1 MATGKVG
8 TTPGGQAKA
17 IAGGTFQMF
26 VAGRWIGSSNGEVFD
41 AVSPAT
47 GESIGTVPQGDRKD
61 AEAAITAAGDAAE
74 GWARL
79 TAFERA
85 ARMHAVGDIIE
96 SRRDELART
105 LTLDQGKPLRAEAF
119 DEVDELV
126 EYWRMAA
133 EDAKRLGGEL
143 PNSFSPGKRVLLVRR
158 PRGVVGVISPWNWP
172 YTMPAE
178 LIAPALACGN
188 AVVWTPA
195 PSTAVCAVALAHCI
209 ADADLP
215 PGVFNLVTGP
225 GPVVGDEIARNP
237 GTDGIAFIGSTATG
251 RLVAQAAA
259 GKATLLE
266 MGGNGPV
273 VVMDDADLEAAVEA
287 TLTACYLC
295 AGQSCT
301 AGERILVHRSV
312 RDEYVDLLGR
322 RVSERIL
329 LGDPFDD
336 ATTMGPVNN
345 EPVARKMDEHVA
357 DAVQRGASIVTG
369 GSRADGFATSLY
381 WQPTVLSDVPG
392 DSRVAVEETFGP
404 VAPVV
409 SIDSLENAIAL
420 TNASRYG
427 LLSAIFTADLARGL
441 EFADRV
447 RTGWVNINESSNYW
461 EAHLP
466 FGGRAGSDSGI
477 GRVGGAHVMQ
487 SFTELQTVV
496 VTPNV
501 TRD

>member
-1 MATGKVG
+1 MTAH
-8 TTPGGQAKA
+8 
-17 IAGGTFQMF
+17 QMF
-26 VAGRWIGSSNGEVFD
+26 TDGSWRPSISGETFP

-47 GESIGTVPQGDRKD
+47 GESLGTVPQGSRDD
-61 AEAAITAAGDAAE
+61 ARRAIAAARAAAD
-74 GWARL
+74 GWQRL

-85 ARMHAVGDIIE
+85 AKMHAVGDLIE
-96 SRRDELART
+96 SRREQLART
-105 LTLDQGKPLRAEAF
+105 LTLDQGKPLRAEAYG
-119 DEVDELV
+119 EVDELV

-178 LIAPALACGN
+178 LVAPALACGN
-188 AVVWTPA
+188 TVVWTPA
-195 PSTAVCAVALAHCI
+195 PSTAVCAVALAGCI

-237 GTDGIAFIGSTATG
+237 GTDGVAFIGSTATG
-251 RLVAQAAA
+251 RSVAAAAA
-259 GKATLLE
+259 GKAALLE
-266 MGGNGPV
+266 MGGNGPLV
-273 VVMDDADLEAAVEA
+273 VLDDADLEAAADA

-301 AGERILVHRSV
+301 AGERLLVHRAV
-312 RDEYVDLLGR
+312 AAEFTELLAR
-322 RVSERIL
+322 RVAERVR
-329 LGDPFDD
+329 LGDPLDD
-336 ATTMGPVNN
+336 GTTMGPLNN
-345 EPVARKMDEHVA
+345 EQVARKMDEHVA
-357 DAVQRGASIVTG
+357 DAVKRGARTVAG

-381 WQPTVLSDVPG
+381 WQPTVLAEVPA
-392 DSRVAVEETFGP
+392 DAQIAVEETFGP

-409 SIDSLENAIAL
+409 TVDSLEHAIAL
-420 TNASRYG
+420 TNDSPYG
-427 LLSAIFTADLARGL
+427 LLAAIFTADLAAGL

-447 RTGWVNINESSNYW
+447 RTGWVNVNESSNYW
-461 EAHLP
+461 ESHLP
-466 FGGRAGSDSGI
+466 FGGRAGSGSGI
-477 GRVGGAHVMQ
+477 GRVGGNQVMQ

-496 VTPNV
+496 LTPQA
-501 TRD
+501 RR

>member
-1 MATGKVG
+1 MATV
-8 TTPGGQAKA
+8 TAQ
-17 IAGGTFQMF
+17 QMF
-26 VAGRWIGSSNGEVFD
+26 VGGNWQPSATHETFE
-41 AVSPAT
+41 ATSPAT
-47 GESIGTVPQGDRKD
+47 GEVIATVPQGGREDTVQ
-61 AEAAITAAGDAAE
+61 AITAARDAAARWE
-74 GWARL
+74 RL

-85 ARMHAVGDIIE
+85 AKMHAIGDLIE
-96 SRRDELART
+96 ARRAELART
-105 LTLDQGKPLRAEAF
+105 LTLDQGKPMRAEAF

-143 PNSFSPGKRVLLVRR
+143 PNSFSPGKRVMLVRR

-188 AVVWTPA
+188 TVVWTPA
-195 PSTAVCAVALAHCI
+195 PSTAVCAVALAQCI

-225 GPVVGDEIARNP
+225 GPVVGAEIASSP
-237 GTDGIAFIGSTATG
+237 GTDGVAFIGSTATG

-259 GKATLLE
+259 GKAALLE
-266 MGGNGPV
+266 MGGNGPL
-273 VVMDDADLEAAVEA
+273 VVMDDADLEAAVDA

-301 AGERILVHRSV
+301 AGERILVHRAI
-312 RDEYVDLLGR
+312 RDEFVDLLAR
-322 RVSERIL
+322 RVAERVI
-329 LGDPFDD
+329 LGDPFDE

-345 EPVARKMDEHVA
+345 EPVAVKMDEHVE
-357 DAVQRGASIVTG
+357 DALARGASVVAG
-369 GSRADGFATSLY
+369 GARANGFPTSLY
-381 WQPTVLSDVPG
+381 WEPTVLSDVPA
-392 DSRVAVEETFGP
+392 DSRIAREETFGP

-409 SIDSLENAIAL
+409 AIDSLEEAIEL
-420 TNASRYG
+420 TNASPYG
-427 LLSAIFTADLARGL
+427 LLAAIFTADLNAGL
-441 EFADRV
+441 TFADRV

-466 FGGRAGSDSGI
+466 FGGRSGSDSGI
-477 GRVGGAHVMQ
+477 GRVGGSNVMQ
-487 SFTELQTVV
+487 SFTELQTIVL
-496 VTPNV
+496 TP
-501 TRD
+501 RG

>member
-1 MATGKVG
+1 MATP
-8 TTPGGQAKA
+8 TLQE
-17 IAGGTFQMF
+17 MF
-26 VAGRWIGSSNGEVFD
+26 VGGAWKPSASGETFD
-41 AVSPAT
+41 TTSPAT
-47 GESIGTVPQGDRKD
+47 GELIAAVPQGDRED
-61 AEAAITAAGDAAE
+61 ARAAISAARAAAD

-85 ARMHAVGDIIE
+85 AKMHAVGDLIE
-96 SRRDELART
+96 ARRDDLART
-105 LTLDQGKPLRAEAF
+105 LTLDQGKPMRAEAF

-143 PNSFSPGKRVLLVRR
+143 PNSFSRGKRVMLVRR

-178 LIAPALACGN
+178 LVAPALACGN

-195 PSTAVCAVALAHCI
+195 PSTAVCAIELARCI

-237 GTDGIAFIGSTATG
+237 GTDGVAFIGSTATG

-259 GKATLLE
+259 DKATVLE
-266 MGGNGPV
+266 MGGNGPL
-273 VVMDDADLEAAVEA
+273 VVMDDADIDAAVEA

-301 AGERILVHRSV
+301 AGERVLVHRAV
-312 RDEYVDLLGR
+312 QEEYVELLAR
-322 RVSERIL
+322 RVTERIL
-329 LGDPFDD
+329 LGDPFDQ

-345 EPVARKMDEHVA
+345 EPVASKMDEHVG
-357 DAVQRGASIVTG
+357 DAVERGASIITG
-369 GSRADGFATSLY
+369 GSRASGFPTPLY
-381 WQPTVLSDVPG
+381 WQPTVLAGVPAG
-392 DSRVAVEETFGP
+392 ARIAVEETFGP

-409 SIDSLENAIAL
+409 TIDSFEDAISL
-420 TNASRYG
+420 TNASPYG
-427 LLSAIFTADLARGL
+427 LLAAIFTADLGRGL

-447 RTGWVNINESSNYW
+447 RTGWVNVNESTNYW

-466 FGGRAGSDSGI
+466 FGGRSGTDSGI
-477 GRVGGAHVMQ
+477 GRVGGAQVMH

-496 VTPNV
+496 LTHR
-501 TRD
+501 TR

>member
-1 MATGKVG
+1 MATHTV
-8 TTPGGQAKA
+8 Q
-17 IAGGTFQMF
+17 QMF
-26 VAGRWIGSSNGEVFD
+26 LGGSWQASSSGETFD
-41 AVSPAT
+41 ATSPAT
-47 GESIGTVPQGDRKD
+47 GELIATVPQGDR
-61 AEAAITAAGDAAE
+61 GDATRAIDAARGAAD
-74 GWARL
+74 GWARV

-85 ARMHAVGDIIE
+85 AKMHAVGDLIE
-96 SRRDELART
+96 SRRDELAHT

-143 PNSFSPGKRVLLVRR
+143 PNSFSPGKRVMLARR

-195 PSTAVCAVALAHCI
+195 PSTAVCAVALAQCI

-237 GTDGIAFIGSTATG
+237 GTDGVAFIGSTATG
-251 RLVAQAAA
+251 RLVGQAAA

-266 MGGNGPV
+266 MGGNGPL
-273 VVMDDADLEAAVEA
+273 VVMEDADVDAAVDA

-301 AGERILVHRSV
+301 AGERILVHRKV
-312 RDEYVDLLGR
+312 RDEFVGLLAR
-322 RVSERIL
+322 RVTERIL
-329 LGDPFDD
+329 LGDPFDA
-336 ATTMGPVNN
+336 ATTMGPLNN
-345 EPVARKMDEHVA
+345 EPVAAKMDEHVG
-357 DAVQRGASIVTG
+357 DAVARGASVVSG
-369 GSRADGFATSLY
+369 GARADGFATSLY
-381 WQPTVLSDVPG
+381 WQPTILSDVPA
-392 DSRVAVEETFGP
+392 DARVAVEETFGP
-404 VAPVV
+404 IAPVV
-409 SIDSLENAIAL
+409 AIDSLEQAIAL
-420 TNASRYG
+420 TNASPYG
-427 LLSAIFTADLARGL
+427 LLAAIFTANLQDGL

-447 RTGWVNINESSNYW
+447 HTGWVNINESTNYW

-466 FGGRAGSDSGI
+466 FGGRAGTDSGI
-477 GRVGGAHVMQ
+477 GRVGGSHVMQ

-496 VTPNV
+496 LSPHGRSAV
-501 TRD
+501 

>member
-1 MATGKVG
+1 MATRTLQK
-8 TTPGGQAKA
+8 
-17 IAGGTFQMF
+17 MF
-26 VAGRWIGSSNGEVFD
+26 VGGDWQPSASGETFE
-41 AVSPAT
+41 ASSPAT
-47 GESIGTVPQGDRKD
+47 GELIATVSQGDRTD
-61 AEAAITAAGDAAE
+61 ATRAIDAARDAAD
-74 GWARL
+74 GWART

-85 ARMHAVGDIIE
+85 AKMHAVGDLIE

-119 DEVDELV
+119 GEVDELV

-143 PNSFSPGKRVLLVRR
+143 PNSFSPGKRVMLMRR

-195 PSTAVCAVALAHCI
+195 PSTAVCAVALAQCI

-215 PGVFNLVTGP
+215 AGVFNLVTGP

-237 GTDGIAFIGSTATG
+237 GTNGVAFIGSTATG
-251 RLVAQAAA
+251 RIVAQAAA
-259 GKATLLE
+259 GKAALLE

-273 VVMDDADLEAAVEA
+273 VVMDDADVDAAVDA

-301 AGERILVHRSV
+301 AGERILVHRAV
-312 RDEYVDLLGR
+312 RDEFVEMLAR
-322 RVSERIL
+322 RVTERIL

-345 EPVARKMDEHVA
+345 EPVAAKMDEHVS
-357 DAVQRGASIVTG
+357 DAVARGAGVVSG
-369 GSRADGFATSLY
+369 GARADGFATSLY
-381 WQPTVLSDVPG
+381 WQPTILTDVPA
-392 DSRVAVEETFGP
+392 DARVAVEETFGP
-404 VAPVV
+404 IAPVV
-409 SIDSLENAIAL
+409 AIDSLEQAIEL
-420 TNASRYG
+420 TNASPYG
-427 LLSAIFTADLARGL
+427 LLAAIFTADLQHGL

-447 RTGWVNINESSNYW
+447 HTGWVNINESSNYW

-466 FGGRAGSDSGI
+466 FGGRAGTDSGI
-477 GRVGGAHVMQ
+477 GRVGGSHVMQ

-496 VTPNV
+496 LSPHAG
-501 TRD
+501 RA